1 MADKGKNLLNTG
13 LPSMTSESG
22 KAPSP
27 LNDPLASI
35 MQQGLS
41 SASAATNQPS
51 GGFFDNDPYN
61 QYQVYIGGKGRLANY
76 TSYQEAIL
84 APTRW
89 WTPEQTK
96 QFVNRGILA
105 KVPGFEVGM
114 GMPQIQSAWQ
124 NLVQSSILFNQNL
137 KPGEKA
143 WSPDDVMESWS
154 NTKGK
159 YGTQRQGDWIFD
171 VATGE
176 RLQYVGP
183 KSKTTTQSN
192 VNLSSPEEVQAL
204 VTQTLREALGRNP
217 TAKELAR
224 FKSTIGGYEQQHP
237 EVTTTTTTLSNEDIA
252 RAQASGGDVWSQASQ
267 QSSRSSGGTSDAA
280 RMALVQ
286 EPTEDT
292 AEFGKYQSG
301 TTYFNALLALVG
313 GS

>member
-1 MADKGKNLLNTG
+1 MD
-13 LPSMTSESG
+13 
-22 KAPSP
+22 
-27 LNDPLASI
+27 
-35 MQQGLS
+35 
-41 SASAATNQPS
+41 
-51 GGFFDNDPYN
+51 
-61 QYQVYIGGKGRLANY
+61 
-76 TSYQEAIL
+76 
-84 APTRW
+84 
-89 WTPEQTK
+89 
-96 QFVNRGILA
+96 
-105 KVPGFEVGM
+105 
-114 GMPQIQSAWQ
+114 
-124 NLVQSSILFNQNL
+124 
-137 KPGEKA
+137 
-143 WSPDDVMESWS
+143 SWS

-217 TAKELAR
+217 TAKEHAR
-224 FKSTIGGYEQQHP
+224 FKSTIGGNEQQHP

-267 QSSRSSGGTSDAA
+267 QSSQTAGGTSDAA

-292 AEFGKYQSG
+292 PEFGKYQSG